1 MQALLPSSLT
11 KIMDLLWDAICVVDE
26 EGRYVFVSA
35 SYERIFGYAP
45 QEIIGRRMIEL
56 VHPDDRELTLRTA
69 AAIMQGQPQP
79 HFQNRYIRKDGKV
92 VHIMWSAR
100 WSETDRMRIAVAR
113 DITELKQAE
122 SMTSALHAISEAAH
136 TTDNLPSLFEQI
148 HHIIGELLPA
158 DNFFVALY
166 DHARNELSFPYWVDE
181 RDERPAPR
189 PLDSGTLTAELIRR
203 GQPLLFTPAHPSDP
217 TLPVIGTD
225 AVHWLGAPLTSR
237 GITIGALVVQSYSN
251 ATRYTETDKELL
263 QFVST
268 QVAAAVERKQAEA
281 RLHHIARHD
290 PLTDLANRDLFYQ
303 QFDAALERAR
313 RFGGCH
319 ALLYLDLDK
328 FKDVNDGHGHHVGDV
343 LLCEVA
349 QRIRHCVR
357 EGDVVGRVG
366 GDEFVVLLNGL
377 QHPADSL
384 IVAEKLRA
392 ALEEPFPLSG
402 GSELVC
408 ASIGVAIY
416 PEHGDESR
424 SLTRAAD
431 DAMYRAKKIGGNC
444 VCMAGDA
451 SDEDMPV
458 ARAPLTT

>member
-1 MQALLPSSLT
+1 MESLPSSLA
-11 KIMDLLWDAICVVDE
+11 KIMDLMWDAICVVDA

-45 QEIIGRRMIEL
+45 HEVIGQRMIEL
-56 VHPDDRELTLRTA
+56 VHPDDRDVTLRTA
-69 AAIMQGQPQP
+69 AAIMDGHPQS
-79 HFQNRYIRKDGKV
+79 HFQNRYVRKDGKI

-100 WSETDRMRIAVAR
+100 WSATDRMRIAVAR
-113 DITELKQAE
+113 DITELKRAE

-136 TTDNLPSLFEQI
+136 VTDNLPSLFEQI
-148 HHIIGELLPA
+148 HHIIGKLLPA

-166 DHARNELSFPYWVDE
+166 DRARNEISFPYFVDE

-189 PLDSGTLTAELIRR
+189 PLDSGTLTGELIRS
-203 GQPLLFTPAHPSDP
+203 GQPLLFTPTQPSDP
-217 TLPVIGTD
+217 LLPVIGTD

-237 GITIGALVVQSYSN
+237 GTTIGALVVQSYSQN
-251 ATRYTETDKELL
+251 TSYTESDRDLL

-268 QVAAAVERKQAEA
+268 QVAAAIERKQAEA

-303 QFDAALERAR
+303 QFDAALEQAR
-313 RFGGCH
+313 RFGGCL

-328 FKDVNDGHGHHVGDV
+328 FKDVNDRFGHHVGDV

-349 QRIRHCVR
+349 QRIRHGVR

-366 GDEFVVLLNGL
+366 GDEFVVLLHGL
-377 QHPADSL
+377 HHPSDSL
-384 IVAEKLRA
+384 VVADKLRL
-392 ALEEPFPLSG
+392 ALADPILLS
-402 GSELVC
+402 EDPVDVC
-408 ASIGVAIY
+408 ASIGVATY

-431 DAMYRAKKIGGNC
+431 DAMYRAKKVGGNH
-444 VCMAGDA
+444 VCMAPYPD
-451 SDEDMPV
+451 DENAGV
-458 ARAPLTT
+458 AREPATT